1 MKKLFVPILFIIFFT
16 GCKSTMKT
24 AVKPEQ
30 LSGEYIV
37 YEINDIALD
46 NSATDIPTFTLSA
59 EDSYFQGN
67 TGCNSIFGPYELDGS
82 KIKFPNLA
90 VSEKYCPEGNTMEI
104 ERKFVEALNEVKDYR
119 LHNRVL
125 TLYGKGNNILL
136 RATKTQ
142 K

>member
-1 MKKLFVPILFIIFFT
+1 MKKLLFQYFYYIFT

-82 KIKFPNLA
+82 KIKF
-90 VSEKYCPEGNTMEI
+90 
-104 ERKFVEALNEVKDYR
+104 
-119 LHNRVL
+119 L
-125 TLYGKGNNILL
+125 T
-136 RATKTQ
+136 
-142 K
+142 

>member
-1 MKKLFVPILFIIFFT
+1 
-16 GCKSTMKT
+16 MKT

-104 ERKFVEALNEVKDYR
+104 ERKFIEALNEVKDYR